1 MVKADSRKTVAEWIS
16 MLLNAPLMA
25 SYAFI
30 ILALAKRSSLFF
42 GFISVIFV
50 SVIPLGLIYYLL
62 KLGRIPDRYASDRES
77 RLIPF
82 AGAMLSYLVGTVTL
96 FLTRAPAI
104 MTALM
109 FCYFSNTSTMMVIN
123 FRWKISIHA
132 SGITG
137 PTTAMVY
144 DLGPHVVPV
153 FLLLVPVAWARLEL
167 KAHSLQQV
175 LAGALLTIAIT
186 WLQLE
191 ILLSY
196 VL

>member
-1 MVKADSRKTVAEWIS
+1 MLRSDLRKNIAEWIS

-30 ILALAKRSSLFF
+30 ILAFAKKSSPLFV
-42 GFISVIFV
+42 FISVIFATI
-50 SVIPLGLIYYLL
+50 IPLGFTYYLL
-62 KLGRIPDRYASDRES
+62 KLERIPDYYASNRET

-82 AGAMLSYLVGTVTL
+82 AGATLSYILGTLTL
-96 FLTRAPAI
+96 FVTRGPSI

-109 FCYFSNTSTMMVIN
+109 FCYFSNTLTMMVIN
-123 FRWKISIHA
+123 FHWKISIHA

-137 PTTAMVY
+137 PTTAVVY
-144 DLGPHVVPV
+144 ELGPNMVPL

-167 KAHSLQQV
+167 KAHSFQQV

-191 ILLSY
+191 ILLNY
-196 VL
+196 VF

>member
-1 MVKADSRKTVAEWIS
+1 MLKADPRKNVAEWIS
-16 MLLNAPLMA
+16 MLLNAPLVA

-30 ILALAKRSSLFF
+30 ILAFAKRSSPFF
-42 GFISVIFV
+42 GLISVVFATI
-50 SVIPLGLIYYLL
+50 IPLGFTYYLL
-62 KLGRIPDRYASDRES
+62 KRGKISDYYASNRET
-77 RLIPF
+77 RLLPF
-82 AGAMLSYLVGTVTL
+82 AGATLSYLLGTVTL
-96 FLTRAPAI
+96 FVTRAPFI

-109 FCYFSNTSTMMVIN
+109 FCYFSNTLTMMLIN

-137 PTTAMVY
+137 PTTAVVY
-144 DLGPHVVPV
+144 ELGPNMVPL
-153 FLLLVPVAWARLEL
+153 FLLLVPVAWARLKL

-175 LAGALLTIAIT
+175 LAGASLTIAIT

-191 ILLSY
+191 ILLNY